1 MTGERALLIES
12 ENLLMKMK
20 IEKLEFE
27 LESEKIRSRHFEG
40 ISLIAMTELE
50 KEIAKGNRLNDKS
63 FRLSKLFHDFEIEMK
78 HIEDVKVKMVN
89 SIDKLSNIV
98 RSMNVILQ

>member
-12 ENLLMKMK
+12 ENLFMKMK

-40 ISLIAMTELE
+40 ISLIAMTELQ
-50 KEIAKGNRLNDKS
+50 KGNRLNDKS
-63 FRLSKLFHDFEIEMK
+63 FRLSKLLHDFEIEMK